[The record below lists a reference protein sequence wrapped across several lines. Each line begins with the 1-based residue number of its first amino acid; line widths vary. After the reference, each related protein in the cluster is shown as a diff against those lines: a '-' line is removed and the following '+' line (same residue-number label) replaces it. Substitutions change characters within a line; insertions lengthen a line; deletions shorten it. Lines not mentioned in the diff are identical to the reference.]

1 MIEYHIFNATLTAHR
16 CDVPRA
22 PPLPRLRRPSV
33 CPGNQALGFLGLEPA
48 AYAQF
53 YRGALD
59 IDGESGA
66 DEFSFNLRTR
76 ARDAVLFFCG
86 RGSQYYLLELSR
98 GRLMFQFM
106 LDSRSVT

>member
-1 MIEYHIFNATLTAHR
+1 MPTFFSSSSFFHLHSIA
-16 CDVPRA
+16 C
-22 PPLPRLRRPSV
+22 
-33 CPGNQALGFLGLEPA
+33 NQALGFLGLEPA

-66 DEFSFNLRTR
+66 DQFSFNLRTR

-106 LDSRSVT
+106 LDSRCATRPPS